1 MIYKIMNRTI
11 LTILTILLLIIGC
24 KKENKS
30 TNMEVEKVEKRSNIS
45 SYNKEII
52 SFLKETE
59 TITNYSYTILYDLIV
74 KDYILDRNNDKYR
87 VIIHIAK
94 KTLKE
99 KDIYLKNEMY
109 KNLKSEILKNNNFK

>member
-1 MIYKIMNRTI
+1 MNRTI